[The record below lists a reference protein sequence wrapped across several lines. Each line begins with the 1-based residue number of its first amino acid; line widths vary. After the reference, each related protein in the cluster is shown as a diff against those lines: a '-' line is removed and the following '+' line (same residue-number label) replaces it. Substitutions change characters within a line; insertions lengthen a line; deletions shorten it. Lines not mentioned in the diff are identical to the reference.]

1 MNLIKDNYL
10 RGSGNGKYWHV
21 DIDPPKGKVKSY
33 HEETLETARYVY
45 ENKQGKIHLLYS
57 GGLDSQYVFNVLHS
71 LKMDFVPVIIRVQ
84 GRGMIHDYNHEESK
98 YAFEHCK
105 CLGIKPKVIVF
116 DFDPFFESGELIEL
130 ADQFEC
136 GSWMIPATMKV
147 AKELDE
153 FIVMG
158 NDPPY
163 LKYFQDTDS
172 WCLEEL
178 EIIHSILRFFH
189 RFEVPGCPFFLSY
202 RAEQMLSFLLDPTI
216 VDLANGKYPGKLGT
230 NSSKCHVFNNGSGFN
245 MVNYDWKTRKKMTGY
260 EEFLNTDLGKS
271 YMMDHFQAWKLQY
284 YGGYYEDYH
293 RVVER
298 LCINQ

>member
-1 MNLIKDNYL
+1 MDLIQDNYL

-21 DIDPPKGKVKSY
+21 DIDPPKRKVKSY

-84 GRGMIHDYNHEESK
+84 GRGMIYDYNHEESK

-130 ADQFEC
+130 ADTFEC

-147 AKELDE
+147 AKELGE
-153 FIVMG
+153 FVVMG

-163 LKYFQDTDS
+163 LKYFQDTDA
-172 WCLEEL
+172 WYLEEL
-178 EIIHSILRFFH
+178 EVIHSILRFF
-189 RFEVPGCPFFLSY
+189 RRYDVPGCPFFLSY
-202 RAEQMLSFLLDPTI
+202 RAEQMLSFLLDRTI

-230 NSSKCHVFNNGSGFN
+230 NTSKVHVFNNGSGFN
-245 MVNYDWKTRKKMTGY
+245 MTNYDWSTRKKMTGY
-260 EEFLNTDLGKS
+260 ESFLQTDLGKS
-271 YMMDHFQAWKLQY
+271 YGMNHFQSWKLQY
-284 YGGYYEDYH
+284 YGGYYEQYH
-293 RVVER
+293 RAVER
-298 LCINQ
+298 LSVHQ